1 MPMIADMKSFLV
13 GVQVGRRI
21 KVADAQRKIP
31 QIPGGAPFL
40 SESGTP
46 IITESGLNV
55 ITEEVEPDGQ

>member
-1 MPMIADMKSFLV
+1 MPFDYESFLV

-31 QIPGGAPFL
+31 PIPGGARFL